1 MSRSEYDANEF
12 LSVKRNSITGLD
24 KMKHSKEQKQSFTP
38 FYILFF
44 VVFVCVMFWASGI
57 VLLSG
62 GILAY

>member
-12 LSVKRNSITGLD
+12 LSVKHNSITGLD
-24 KMKHSKEQKQSFTP
+24 KMKHVKQQKQPSKSF
-38 FYILFF
+38 YVLFS
-44 VVFVCVMFWASGI
+44 VIFVCVMFWAISV

>member
-12 LSVKRNSITGLD
+12 LSVKRNLITGLD
-24 KMKHSKEQKQSFTP
+24 KMKHVKQQKQSLKS
-38 FYILFF
+38 FYFLFSAI
-44 VVFVCVMFWASGI
+44 FVCVMFWAVSV

>member
-12 LSVKRNSITGLD
+12 LSMKRNSITGLD
-24 KMKHSKEQKQSFTP
+24 KMKHVKQQKQSFKP
-38 FYILFF
+38 FYILFS
-44 VVFVCVMFWASGI
+44 VIFVCVMFWAVGI